1 MDFYEE
7 EKETVIN
14 NEFDYSNI
22 IPTAEHIGTLVQ
34 YCENVYNQF
43 LKLIE
48 EDEQKN
54 EKLKIEYKN
63 YKYAKSYGEKF
74 EVSIREKTYNNLDCK
89 TYNSYIDAVNNG
101 QLKEVH
107 SLKINLDLDYKRGS
121 GNNLNY
127 HENSFTIIFKPYEIK
142 FARKSNFNEE
152 NMNQIENTI
161 NKILQQFQKVN
172 SIFCTK

>member
-1 MDFYEE
+1 MNFYEE
-7 EKETVIN
+7 EKEVVIN

-22 IPTAEHIGTLVQ
+22 IPTIEHIGILVQ
-34 YCENVYNQF
+34 YCEGVYNQL

-63 YKYAKSYGEKF
+63 YKYSKSYSERF
-74 EVSIREKTYNNLDCK
+74 EVSIREKTYNNLYCK
-89 TYNSYIDAVNNG
+89 TYNSYISAANNG
-101 QLKEVH
+101 QLKEVN
-107 SLKINLDLDYKRGS
+107 SLEINLDLDYKRGL
-121 GNNLNY
+121 GNNLKY
-127 HENSFTIIFKPYEIK
+127 HQNSFTIIFRPYEIK

-161 NKILQQFQKVN
+161 NQILQQFEKAN